1 MESVLLAET
10 ESDGRPAG
18 ARRSHS
24 LRPSQ
29 PGDQAARSSQP
40 EGPGIFPP
48 GSAVI
53 VSPILLG
60 MRLADRRCP
69 DKNLLRQNCFHLKMN
84 GSSQKPETSNPIG
97 SNFRHV
103 V

>member
-1 MESVLLAET
+1 MV
-10 ESDGRPAG
+10 
-18 ARRSHS
+18 
-24 LRPSQ
+24 
-29 PGDQAARSSQP
+29 ARSSQP

-69 DKNLLRQNCFHLKMN
+69 EKKPAPAELFPSKNERL
-84 GSSQKPETSNPIG
+84 
-97 SNFRHV
+97 
-103 V
+103 